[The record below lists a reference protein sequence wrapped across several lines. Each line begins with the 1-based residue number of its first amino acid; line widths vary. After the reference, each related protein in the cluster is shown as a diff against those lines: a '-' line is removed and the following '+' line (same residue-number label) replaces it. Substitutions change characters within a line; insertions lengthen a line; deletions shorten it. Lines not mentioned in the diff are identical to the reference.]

1 MKKLGTLALVLFVLA
16 ACTSTSFSYQ
26 VASGHPRL
34 FFLASELPAL
44 RAKCTGPL
52 ASDYNDLKSYCDTNM
67 NESLPLASIDYYEDE
82 LAAYSFAYLMSQN
95 TAYAARAKQIAA
107 FAMGQG
113 YVGQTPYTNGMSLF
127 YDWCYGYLTAAER
140 QTFGAAVAASGKA
153 YIASQN
159 WTAMNNYHS
168 KASRLADYAY
178 AGIALYGDGVDNA
191 AAVSFCDM
199 FHEHTFGAQNT
210 LACIDEI
217 ASDGSY
223 FEGDYN
229 MIVLG
234 ECFREGCWLWATAT
248 NEDAFALSGN
258 LKNMVDYYLYETFAK
273 NGPGSSASM
282 SGSKQGDSKSHT
294 VGAASVRVVMQS
306 LARKYQNGRGKWL
319 AGQIVSA
326 GLGYVNRP
334 DRWKLI
340 VYTDTALA
348 AAAPP
353 SPPPSRCFRDMG
365 TVYMRSGWNYT
376 EASTDVYAVFR
387 CEQMNAG
394 HTNAHQNHFLIAR
407 GNDLLAI
414 DSGVYDGGISAHHLN
429 YFERT
434 IAHNTITVYN
444 PSETSF
450 GSYANDGGQL
460 QPSENELPVR
470 YGDASTED
478 YYRGKIVGYEDTP
491 EFTYMKGDATA
502 AYAPSKVTLFTR
514 EMVYLKPDIFVILD
528 RVRATSASYKKKWLL
543 HTVNE
548 PIVTGDTAMV
558 TEGTSRLFVKSLL
571 PAPRAIAKVG
581 GAGHQFDVNGTNYPP
596 SQTVTPDMGA
606 WRIEVSPSVN
616 AEEHLFLHVLYVC
629 GSDVTAMP
637 ETNLVEGDEM
647 VGVEVAGHV
656 VMFSRTGATVDAETY
671 HYGD

>member
-1 MKKLGTLALVLFVLA
+1 MKRLRVIALALLVLA
-16 ACTSTSFSYQ
+16 AFASTSYAYQ

-34 FFLASELPAL
+34 FFLAAELPAL

-52 ASDYNDLKSYCDTNM
+52 ASDYNDLKSYCDSNM
-67 NESLPLASIDYYEDE
+67 NASLPLGSIDFYEDE

-95 TAYAARAKQIAA
+95 AAYAARAKQIATY
-107 FAMGQG
+107 AMGQN
-113 YVGQTPYTNGMSLF
+113 YAGQTPYTNGMSLF

-140 QTFGAAVAASGKA
+140 QTFGAAVAASGNA
-153 YIASQN
+153 YLASEN

-168 KASRLADYAY
+168 KASRLADFAY
-178 AGIALYGDGVDNA
+178 AGIAIYGDGVNNS
-191 AAVSFCDM
+191 AAVTFCNM
-199 FHEHTFGAQNT
+199 FHEHTFGAQHT
-210 LACIDEI
+210 IACIDEI

-234 ECFREGCWLWATAT
+234 ESFREGCWLWDTAT
-248 NEDAFALSGN
+248 DEDAFDVSGN
-258 LKNMVDYYLYETFAK
+258 LKNMIDYYLYDVFAK

-282 SGSKQGDSKSHT
+282 SASKQGDSKSHT
-294 VGAASVRVVMQS
+294 IGSASVRVVMQS
-306 LARKYQNGRGKWL
+306 LARKYQDGRGKWL
-319 AGQIVSA
+319 AGQITSV

-348 AAAPP
+348 SVTPP

-365 TVYMRSGWNYT
+365 TVYMRSGWNLAET
-376 EASTDVYAVFR
+376 STDVYAVFR
-387 CEQMNAG
+387 CEQMGAG

-414 DSGVYDGGISAHHLN
+414 DSGVYDGGVSSHHRN

-444 PSETSF
+444 PGETTF
-450 GSYANDGGQL
+450 GSLANDGGQIP
-460 QPSENELPVR
+460 PSDELPVR
-470 YGDASTED
+470 FGDASASD
-478 YYRGKIVGYEDTP
+478 YYRGKIVGYRDTG

-502 AYAPSKVTLFTR
+502 AYSPSKVSLFTR
-514 EMVYLKPDIFVILD
+514 EMVYLKPDVFVILD
-528 RVRATSASYKKKWLL
+528 RVRATSASYKKRWLL
-543 HTVNE
+543 HSVNE
-548 PIVTGDTAMV
+548 PTITGDTVMV
-558 TEGTSRLFVKSLL
+558 QEGTSRLFVKSLL
-571 PAPRAIAKVG
+571 PSARAITKVG
-581 GAGHQFDVNGTNYPP
+581 GPGRQFDVNGANYPP
-596 SQTVTPDMGA
+596 GQTITADMGA

-616 AEEHLFLHVLYVC
+616 AEEHMFLHVLYAC
-629 GSDVTAMP
+629 GSGVSTMP
-637 ETNLVEGDEM
+637 EATLIEGDEM

-656 VMFSRTGATVDAETY
+656 VMFSRTGATVDSETY
-671 HYGD
+671 EYGD